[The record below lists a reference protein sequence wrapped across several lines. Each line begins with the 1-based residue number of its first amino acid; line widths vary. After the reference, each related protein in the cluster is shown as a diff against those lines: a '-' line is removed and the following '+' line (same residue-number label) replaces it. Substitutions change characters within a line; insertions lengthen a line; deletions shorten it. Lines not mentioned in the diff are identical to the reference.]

1 MQTRVWLAWVDQIDP
16 LKRAHSCR
24 HICIMQVLNLTAKGW
39 EEASRHALRAV
50 TTDNRMRM
58 WLADDAASTGL
69 LFRCARGRIA
79 LDTPVGAHLCCS
91 SLLLEKQAAHK
102 PICCQW
108 KCLKPST
115 QLTC

>member
-1 MQTRVWLAWVDQIDP
+1 MCSV
-16 LKRAHSCR
+16 
-24 HICIMQVLNLTAKGW
+24 QVLNLTAKGW

-79 LDTPVGAHLCCS
+79 LDTPVGAPL
-91 SLLLEKQAAHK
+91 AAHPAGVWAK
-102 PICCQW
+102 RV
-108 KCLKPST
+108 LAHAPSCWGEEGNSAQT
-115 QLTC
+115 

>member
-1 MQTRVWLAWVDQIDP
+1 M
-16 LKRAHSCR
+16 
-24 HICIMQVLNLTAKGW
+24 CIVQVLNLTAKGW

-79 LDTPVGAHLCCS
+79 LDTPVGVPPATHPAGAWVHLLPAYAPSCWRRVGLAH
-91 SLLLEKQAAHK
+91 
-102 PICCQW
+102 
-108 KCLKPST
+108 T
-115 QLTC
+115 